1 MKEEINAGV
10 LLREASD
17 LYSERNAIYG
27 SNYKRV
33 GAAVAALFPDGV
45 KLDSEEAFNRWHIF
59 ELIVVKLS
67 RWAVAVERG
76 GSHKDSLKDLA
87 VYAAIL
93 EEIDTNA
100 GFFDKMRLTPLG
112 QITRAWEKSTVAKR
126 EDLPV
131 KESL

>member
-1 MKEEINAGV
+1 MPEVKAGKFLEEA
-10 LLREASD
+10 AQ
-17 LYSERNAIYG
+17 LYAQRNAVYG

-33 GAAVAALFPDGV
+33 GAAINALFPNGV
-45 KLDSEEAFNRWHIF
+45 KLDNEVAFNRWHIF
-59 ELIVVKLS
+59 ELIMVKLS

-76 GSHKDSLKDLA
+76 ESHKDSLEDLA

-100 GFFDKMRLTPLG
+100 GFFDKGQAFPLG
-112 QITRAWEKSTVAKR
+112 RIVRALEAS
-126 EDLPV
+126 